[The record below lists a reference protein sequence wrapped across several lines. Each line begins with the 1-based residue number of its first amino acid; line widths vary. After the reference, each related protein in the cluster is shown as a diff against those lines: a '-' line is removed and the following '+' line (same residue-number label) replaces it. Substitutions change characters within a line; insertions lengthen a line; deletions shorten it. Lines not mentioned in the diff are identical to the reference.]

1 MVGNREMNDFEA
13 EIAHDER
20 LLSLYRYWSDK
31 RRDRSMPAR
40 ADLAVPELK
49 PWLGFLNLVDV
60 SHDPLDFRYRV
71 FGTHI
76 AQAIGV
82 DLTGES
88 ISQYPGGVTDLRR
101 GYVEVVERKSPLY
114 QVHETDRFKGAYRH
128 HRILLPLSDDD
139 ETVNMVLVL
148 SYPLARPA
156 KD

>member
-20 LLSLYRYWSDK
+20 LLSFYRYWNGK
-31 RRDRSMPAR
+31 RRGRSMPAR

-49 PWLGFLNLVDV
+49 PWLGYVNLVEV

-76 AQAIGV
+76 AQAIGI
-82 DLTGES
+82 DLTGQW
-88 ISQYPGGVTDLRR
+88 ISQNPGGVAELRR
-101 GYVEVVERKSPLY
+101 GYEEVVERKSPLY
-114 QVHETDRFKGAYRH
+114 QIHETDRFKGAYRH

>member
-1 MVGNREMNDFEA
+1 MNNFESQ
-13 EIAHDER
+13 IAHDER

-31 RRDRSMPAR
+31 RRGRSMPAR
-40 ADLAVPELK
+40 ADLQVPELRL
-49 PWLGFLNLVDV
+49 WLGFLILVEV

-71 FGTHI
+71 FGTQI
-76 AQAIGV
+76 AQAIGI

-88 ISQYPGGVTDLRR
+88 ISQYPDGVDELRQ
-101 GYVEVVERKSPLY
+101 GYEDAVERKSPVY
-114 QVHETDRFKGAYRH
+114 QVHEMTGFKGAYRH

-148 SYPLARPA
+148 SYRLARPA

>member
-1 MVGNREMNDFEA
+1 
-13 EIAHDER
+13 
-20 LLSLYRYWSDK
+20 
-31 RRDRSMPAR
+31 MPAR
-40 ADLAVPELK
+40 ADLAVPELRS
-49 PWLGFLNLVDV
+49 WLGFVILVEV

-76 AQAIGV
+76 AEAIGI

-88 ISQYPGGVTDLRR
+88 ISQNPDGVAELRQ
-101 GYVEVVERKSPLY
+101 GYEEVVERKSPVY
-114 QVHETDRFKGAYRH
+114 QVHEMIGFKGAYRH

-148 SYPLARPA
+148 SYPLARAA

>member
-1 MVGNREMNDFEA
+1 MNDFEA

-71 FGTHI
+71 FG
-76 AQAIGV
+76 
-82 DLTGES
+82 
-88 ISQYPGGVTDLRR
+88 
-101 GYVEVVERKSPLY
+101 
-114 QVHETDRFKGAYRH
+114 
-128 HRILLPLSDDD
+128 
-139 ETVNMVLVL
+139 
-148 SYPLARPA
+148 
-156 KD
+156 

>member
-1 MVGNREMNDFEA
+1 MNDFESQ
-13 EIAHDER
+13 IAHDER

-31 RRDRSMPAR
+31 RRGRSMPAR
-40 ADLAVPELK
+40 ADLKVPELR
-49 PWLGFLNLVDV
+49 PWLGYVNLVEV
-60 SHDPLDFRYRV
+60 SRDPLDFRYRV

-76 AQAIGV
+76 AEAIGI

-88 ISQYPGGVTDLRR
+88 ISQNPNGVAELRQ
-101 GYVEVVERKSPLY
+101 GYEEVVERKAPLY
-114 QVHETDRFKGAYRH
+114 QVHEMAGFKGAFRH